1 MANIK
6 DKASAIKRL
15 LEDETFQSILAAVR
29 QRQVDTFSDVSSTI
43 EAREEAHAKLR
54 ALAEVEIYIST
65 VLTDEMIFDKYQSK

>member
-15 LEDETFQSILAAVR
+15 LEDETFQGVLSAVR
-29 QRQVDTFSDVSSTI
+29 QRQVDTFADISSTM

-54 ALAEVEIYIST
+54 ALAEVEIYINT

>member
-15 LEDETFQSILAAVR
+15 LEDKTFQAILAAVR

>member
-15 LEDETFQSILAAVR
+15 LEDETFQAILVAVR

>member
-15 LEDETFQSILAAVR
+15 LEDETFQAILAAVR

>member
-6 DKASAIKRL
+6 DKASAVKRL
-15 LEDETFQSILAAVR
+15 LEDETFQAILVAVR

>member
-6 DKASAIKRL
+6 DQSNAIKRL
-15 LEDETFQSILAAVR
+15 LEDETFQAVLSAVR
-29 QRQVDTFSDVSSTI
+29 QRQVDTFADVSSTI